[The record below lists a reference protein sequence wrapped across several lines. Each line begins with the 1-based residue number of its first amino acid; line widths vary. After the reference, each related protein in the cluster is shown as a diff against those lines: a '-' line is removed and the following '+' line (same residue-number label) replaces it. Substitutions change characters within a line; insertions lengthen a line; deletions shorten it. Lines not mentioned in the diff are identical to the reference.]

1 MEETHNLKGM
11 SLIPSTRYWMDI
23 VSRKFVLRFLL
34 FVLKITK
41 CRGWLIFS
49 ISENN
54 RQFYQTRL
62 LHSRYLLC
70 IGR

>member
-34 FVLKITK
+34 FV
-41 CRGWLIFS
+41 
-49 ISENN
+49 
-54 RQFYQTRL
+54 
-62 LHSRYLLC
+62 
-70 IGR
+70 